1 MSDLKIKFNEDGLL
15 PVIVQDA
22 YTGKVLMFAY
32 ANQEAYDFMLDKNE
46 TCFYSRSRQEQ
57 WHKGE
62 TSGNTQEIIS
72 MAFDCD
78 SDTLLVQVKQN
89 GIGACHR
96 NTFSC
101 FDGGEVG
108 QFSILDD
115 VYKQIED
122 RAHHPV
128 EKSYTNYLLDSGVDK
143 ICKKVGEEATEAII
157 AAKNNDKEEL
167 IGEIADLSYHL
178 LVLMYQQGLTLDDL
192 KAKLVERHQVQGNL
206 KTKNTKGDY

>member
-1 MSDLKIKFNEDGLL
+1 MFH
-15 PVIVQDA
+15 PCAIVLF
-22 YTGKVLMFAY
+22 V
-32 ANQEAYDFMLDKNE
+32 NV
-46 TCFYSRSRQEQ
+46 S
-57 WHKGE
+57 
-62 TSGNTQEIIS
+62 
-72 MAFDCD
+72 
-78 SDTLLVQVKQN
+78 
-89 GIGACHR
+89 R

>member
-15 PVIVQDA
+15 PVIVQDSF
-22 YTGKVLMFAY
+22 TGKVLMFAY
-32 ANQEAYDFMLDKNE
+32 ANQEAYDTMLKTNE
-46 TCFYSRSRQEQ
+46 TCFYSRSRKEQ

-62 TSGNTQEIIS
+62 TSRNTQEIIS

-115 VYKQIED
+115 VYKQIAD
-122 RAHHPV
+122 RANHPV